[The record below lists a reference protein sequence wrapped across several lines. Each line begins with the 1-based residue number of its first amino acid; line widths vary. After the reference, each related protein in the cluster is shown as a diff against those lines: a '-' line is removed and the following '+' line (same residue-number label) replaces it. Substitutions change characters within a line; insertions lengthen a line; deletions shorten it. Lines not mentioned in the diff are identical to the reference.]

1 MTKNDK
7 KWQKMIKNDKKLQKI
22 TKNYKKSK
30 KIFILTKNIYKNIF
44 YEIAYIFLY
53 FNKLYILLKYRNI

>member
-1 MTKNDK
+1 
-7 KWQKMIKNDKKLQKI
+7 MIKNDKKLQKI